1 MSHLFLMLLITCN
14 FYFYVRHS
22 GYYGFEIFYYYSHS
36 IVPGLCV
43 SFLLQ
48 HNKMP
53 LAYQVKTHL
62 LSPSSGCQKLGLRV
76 AGFSRVLQECNQG
89 VSQVAFSSGALCA
102 FFGVFRLLAE
112 SSSLYL
118 KDRGACFLDDCWLGV
133 SWVPTADLPK
143 LASWPSP

>member
-1 MSHLFLMLLITCN
+1 MLLLATANSPPPIIYDSHYNNNKKAPLALLN
-14 FYFYVRHS
+14 FGR
-22 GYYGFEIFYYYSHS
+22 FEIFYYYSHS

-133 SWVPTADLPK
+133 S
-143 LASWPSP
+143 